1 VHESGVVADMMRRVE
16 QAAKEAGQVRRL
28 RFRIGALSGVTPDGL
43 RHGVDHY
50 AETSWGYVPEV
61 VVERSADPTDPDALG
76 VLLVSIG
83 FD

>member
-1 VHESGVVADMMRRVE
+1 
-16 QAAKEAGQVRRL
+16 
-28 RFRIGALSGVTPDGL
+28 
-43 RHGVDHY
+43 
-50 AETSWGYVPEV
+50 V